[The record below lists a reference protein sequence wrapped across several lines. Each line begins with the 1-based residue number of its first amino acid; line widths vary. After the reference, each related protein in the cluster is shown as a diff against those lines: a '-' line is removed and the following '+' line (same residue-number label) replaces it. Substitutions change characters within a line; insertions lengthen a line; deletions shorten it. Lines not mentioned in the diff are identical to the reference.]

1 MVVPTED
8 SVITEMTS
16 TLRDWGALWKQL
28 YVVGVSPRPA
38 LGGESSEMSGWGA
51 WTNTRASA
59 GAPAPPGPG
68 HSAGWSSRG
77 PRAPEQGSDG
87 CFHRRRNR
95 PDPLSAVHSSSMF
108 YVQRV
113 ASSQQILREK

>member
-38 LGGESSEMSGWGA
+38 LGGSRQKCLGGA
-51 WTNTRASA
+51 RGLTPERLQE
-59 GAPAPPGPG
+59 PPL
-68 HSAGWSSRG
+68 
-77 PRAPEQGSDG
+77 PRAQCRGVFVGPPCARAG
-87 CFHRRRNR
+87 
-95 PDPLSAVHSSSMF
+95 V
-108 YVQRV
+108 
-113 ASSQQILREK
+113 